1 MIKYPGVT
9 RAGTVNDAL
18 VSQIDIMATLASVVG
33 YNLPEKNA
41 AEDSHDLLPLLK
53 GKVKSIRTSHIHNTF
68 DHTWAFRE
76 GDWVLITGKSGHHS
90 RVTKEWLKKHDYPK
104 TESKQAR
111 LFNLRED
118 IGQRNDLAAKHPEK
132 VRSMK
137 ASLAQIREQGYSAPR
152 LRK

>member
-1 MIKYPGVT
+1 
-9 RAGTVNDAL
+9 
-18 VSQIDIMATLASVVG
+18 
-33 YNLPEKNA
+33 
-41 AEDSHDLLPLLK
+41 
-53 GKVKSIRTSHIHNTF
+53 
-68 DHTWAFRE
+68 
-76 GDWVLITGKSGHHS
+76 
-90 RVTKEWLKKHDYPK
+90 VTKEWLKKHDYPK

-137 ASLAQIREQGYSAPR
+137 ASLARIREQGYSAPR